1 MFQVPEGYILI
12 KKEEY
17 EYLLMTIQKLTA
29 RIEELES
36 QLRKNS
42 SNSHKPPSAEPF
54 RKPIKNN
61 RVKGIRKQGGQPGHE
76 GKTLMLSKYPDK
88 IINCKTEGFCEC
100 GQELSILPIKAIER
114 RQKIDLPEKLQE
126 ITEYQVEVRTCI
138 CGKVHKANCDQTN
151 RVEYGNG
158 VKTLATYMNVQQ
170 LIPFERIQE
179 FFRDLMGINISDGV
193 LEKTNKDC
201 YDKLEET
208 EKQLKEAI
216 VEEEVVHSDETS
228 MRVNKKNSWVHNYS
242 TKLLTLY
249 FLVAKRG
256 YEGMQEIG
264 ILELFK
270 NILVHDRWASY
281 YMFEYIKHALCNAH
295 LLRDL
300 KFVHEEKNK
309 SWAKSMIE
317 LLLLGKDKK
326 EKGLLNKH
334 ELKKIEQ
341 KYQKIISKGLLK
353 EPPPLIPVK
362 KRRGR
367 VAKSKSLKLLE
378 VFRDREKEIL
388 RYLYEPLVP
397 FDNNLAERDL
407 RMIKL
412 KQKISGCFRKEES
425 AKIFCRI
432 RSYISSS
439 RKQGYPVFHAL
450 RDAMN
455 GSPVKLVPIFSG

>member
-1 MFQVPEGYILI
+1 MLQVPEGYILI
-12 KKEEY
+12 KIEEY
-17 EYLLMTIQKLTA
+17 ENLLHTIQKLTA

-42 SNSHKPPSAEPF
+42 SNSHKPPSTEPF
-54 RKPIKNN
+54 KKPIKNN
-61 RVKGIRKQGGQPGHE
+61 RVKGMRKQGGQPGHE
-76 GKTLMLSKYPDK
+76 GKTLMLSENPD
-88 IINCKTEGFCEC
+88 ITINCKTEGFCEC
-100 GQELSILPIKAIER
+100 GQEINLLPIETIEK
-114 RQKIDLPEKLQE
+114 RQKIDIPEKLYE
-126 ITEYQVEVRTCI
+126 ITEYQVEVRKCS
-138 CGKVHKANCDQTN
+138 CGKTHKAKCVQQN
-151 RVEYGNG
+151 RLEYGNG

-170 LIPFERIQE
+170 FIPFERMQE
-179 FFRDLMGINISDGV
+179 FFRDLIGINISDGV
-193 LEKTNKDC
+193 LDKSNREF
-201 YDKLEET
+201 YEKLEET

-216 VEEEVVHSDETS
+216 IEEQVVHSDETS

-242 TKLLTLY
+242 TQLMTLY

-256 YEGMQEIG
+256 NEGMKEIG

-270 NILVHDRWASY
+270 NVLVHDRWASY
-281 YMFEYIKHALCNAH
+281 DMFKFISHALCNAH

-309 SWAKSMIE
+309 SWAKEMID
-317 LLLLGKDKK
+317 LLISGKDKK
-326 EKGLLNKH
+326 EKGLLTEQ
-334 ELKKIEQ
+334 ELENIEQ
-341 KYQKIISKGLLK
+341 NYQKIISEGILK
-353 EPPPLIPVK
+353 EPPPIVSIK

-378 VFRDREKEIL
+378 VFRDRKEDIL
-388 RYLYEPLVP
+388 RYLYEPIVP

-412 KQKISGCFRKEES
+412 KQKISGCFRKEEK

-439 RKQGYPVFHAL
+439 RKQGYPVYHAL
-450 RDAMN
+450 KDALN
-455 GSPVKLVPIFSG
+455 GMPVNLIPIFSG